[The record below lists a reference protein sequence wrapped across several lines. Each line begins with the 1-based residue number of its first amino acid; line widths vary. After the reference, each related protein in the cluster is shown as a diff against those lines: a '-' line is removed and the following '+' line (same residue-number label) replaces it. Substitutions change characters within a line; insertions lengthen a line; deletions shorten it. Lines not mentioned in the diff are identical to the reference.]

1 VPVRKPL
8 PSGLNGT
15 KPMPNSAHVGAAHA
29 GNDLSRSAVTALER
43 VLVDER
49 LLQWMQPAVALQP
62 FDRGDF
68 GAVVHHR

>member
-1 VPVRKPL
+1 VALADTP
-8 PSGLNGT
+8 
-15 KPMPNSAHVGAAHA
+15 HA